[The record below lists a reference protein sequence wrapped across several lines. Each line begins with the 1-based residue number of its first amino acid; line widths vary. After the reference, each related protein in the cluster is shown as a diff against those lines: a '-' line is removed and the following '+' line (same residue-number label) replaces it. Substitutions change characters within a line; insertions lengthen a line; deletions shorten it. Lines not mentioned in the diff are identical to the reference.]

1 MKKTALLLFGLLIV
15 NACKPQNN
23 NNFVTLSGS
32 LDNNK
37 DSILSIAN
45 NQGIR
50 KNIKIDNFGVF
61 KDTLQLSSKKGEIYT
76 IFTNPNNRAPIY
88 LKNGYNITLKGDAN
102 SFMDSFIFS
111 GKGAENSNFV
121 IAQIQKSQSIGN
133 PQAIINLD
141 VKTFTTKINRLKFEY
156 DSILNSYDNLDTAF
170 YNAIKKQNN
179 QLITYF
185 KNAYAE
191 NAIMGKG
198 KPSPE
203 FNNYLDSKGGT
214 KSLSSFKGKFVYIDV
229 WATWCGPCIQE
240 IPYLKALE
248 KEYENKNIVFVSI
261 STDESQRNGGSW
273 EKAESKWRNFVQKKN
288 MSGVQLWSGKDF
300 SFQQAYK
307 INAIPRFILIDPKGN
322 IVDANAPRPSDPNLK
337 NLLSSLGI

>member
-1 MKKTALLLFGLLIV
+1 MKKISLLLLGLLFVI
-15 NACKPQNN
+15 ACKPQTNTS
-23 NNFVTLSGS
+23 FVKLSGS
-32 LDNNK
+32 LDNNI
-37 DSILSIAN
+37 DSILSIVN
-45 NQGIR
+45 NQGVR
-50 KNIKIDNFGVF
+50 KKIKIDAYGVF
-61 KDTLQLSSKKGEIYT
+61 NDTLQLSSKKGEIYT
-76 IFTNPNNRAPIY
+76 MFTNPNNRAPIY

-111 GKGAENSNFV
+111 GKGAENSNFI

-133 PQAIINLD
+133 PQKIINLSE
-141 VKTFTTKINRLKFEY
+141 KAFNYKINTLKFEY

-170 YNAIKKQNN
+170 YNTIKKQNN

-185 KNAYAE
+185 KNAYEE
-191 NAIMGKG
+191 NATMGKG
-198 KPSPE
+198 KPSPT
-203 FNNYLDSKGGT
+203 FNNYLDSKGGA
-214 KSLSSFKGKFVYIDV
+214 KSLSDFKGKFVYVDV
-229 WATWCGPCIQE
+229 WATWCGPCIQQ

-248 KEYENKNIVFVSI
+248 QEYENKNIVFVSI

-300 SFQQAYK
+300 SFQQAYN

-322 IVDANAPRPSDPNLK
+322 IVDANAPRPSDSKLK
-337 NLLSSLGI
+337 ELFASLGI